1 MKISVNEKN
10 TIQNFSV
17 VLTEPSK
24 VLSELIQNARRA
36 GATRIDITMT
46 GTAESASSTFSIA
59 DNGVGIADFSKLFTL
74 SESGWTS
81 DVTGESP
88 FGLGFF
94 SVFYAAQQV
103 TIESCGNRLS
113 LQSSAALNF
122 EDFGEPELGV
132 VPAGYTKITLE
143 DFKLSHTNA
152 EYKIKDLARY
162 SSVDIYL
169 NGELLKSD
177 LSLRACVEAGA
188 TLVESPY
195 GTLVLNAP
203 YSDYLNIIL
212 QDMKVYSEYDYYS
225 RNVLFSHTL
234 KARMP
239 DRDRLINEHDV
250 VADIKTW
257 IADHFAKQLAGIRA
271 SMNDDAAFLDAYFE
285 HVQKYLPAALLEI
298 GYLPPQAFIPLFYP
312 SRRSDDNG
320 DYFTH
325 DKGLHRRDAQNHF
338 CCQDVF
344 DVEYHP
350 IAANFAYFAQ
360 AYVINKTLP
369 EGHWFIDACETPL
382 SEDNFKV
389 ICEGTTSFKF
399 DLPYFG
405 NGVAVVAKSLRIEH
419 VSGLRADISG
429 SAFAT
434 QNPYDYGQN
443 PKCAAIYI
451 DGELQKIEPTV
462 MLCGNYSSNELL
474 LQVSAYGDGDSDN
487 DDTALD
493 VDAENFDKQYVA
505 ATGGNLEDVLKSLL
519 GSLPPAFAERLKDKI
534 FTFSVD
540 ASGNPIFK
548 EAA

>member
-46 GTAESASSTFSIA
+46 GTAESANSTFSIA

-74 SESGWTS
+74 SESGWS
-81 DVTGESP
+81 FDSAGESP
-88 FGLGFF
+88 FGMGFF
-94 SVFYAAQQV
+94 SVFYTAQKV

-113 LQSSAALNF
+113 LLSSAALNF

-132 VPAGYTKITLE
+132 VPAGYTKITLD

-152 EYKIKDLARY
+152 ECKIKHLARY

-169 NGELLKSD
+169 NGVLLNSD
-177 LSLRACVEAGA
+177 LSLRAYDAAGA
-188 TLVESPY
+188 LMVESPY
-195 GTLVLNAP
+195 GVLVLNAP
-203 YSDYLNIIL
+203 YSDYLNIVL
-212 QDMKVYSEYDYYS
+212 QDLNVYREYDHYS
-225 RNVLFSHTL
+225 RNVLFSQTL

-239 DRDRLINEHDV
+239 DRDRLINEHDI
-250 VADIKTW
+250 VAEIKTW
-257 IADHFAKQLAGIRA
+257 IAGYYAEQLVGIRA
-271 SMNDDAAFLDAYFE
+271 TMNDDVAFLDAHFE

-298 GYLPPQAFIPLFYP
+298 DYLPPQAFIPLHYP
-312 SRRSDDNG
+312 SRRSDEND
-320 DYFTH
+320 DYFKH
-325 DKGLHRRDAQNHF
+325 DAGLYRKDVHNHF
-338 CCQDVF
+338 CLQDFF

-350 IAANFAYFAQ
+350 IAANFTYFVK
-360 AYVINKTLP
+360 AYVNNKPLP
-369 EGHWFIDACETPL
+369 EGHWFIDACDRPL

-389 ICEGTTSFKF
+389 VCAGTTSFKF

-405 NGVAVVAKSLRIEH
+405 NGVAVVADSISIEH
-419 VSGLRADISG
+419 ASGLRTDITDSG
-429 SAFAT
+429 FVT
-434 QNPYDYGQN
+434 QNPYDYAQK

-451 DGELQKIEPTV
+451 DGELQDIEPAV
-462 MLCGNYSSNELL
+462 VISSNYSSADLL
-474 LQVSAYGDGDSDN
+474 LQLSAYGDGDSDN

-493 VDAENFDKQYVA
+493 VDAESFDKQFVA
-505 ATGGNLEDVLKSLL
+505 ATGGNLEDVLKLL
-519 GSLPPAFAERLKDKI
+519 MGSLPPAFVERLKEKT
-534 FTFSVD
+534 FTFTVD
-540 ASGNPIFK
+540 AVGNAMFK